1 MKLQIIFMIICGLV
15 TLVSII
21 GNIYLTILAIKSLRE
36 NKKYDKGS
44 RITIRSIKRLEN
56 SI

>member
-1 MKLQIIFMIICGLV
+1 MIICGLV

-36 NKKYDKGS
+36 N
-44 RITIRSIKRLEN
+44 R
-56 SI
+56 

>member
-36 NKKYDKGS
+36 N
-44 RITIRSIKRLEN
+44 R
-56 SI
+56 

>member
-36 NKKYDKGS
+36 NK
-44 RITIRSIKRLEN
+44 N
-56 SI
+56 